1 MSPVVEEDEDSGE
14 VGVVQSLLVDTKE
27 KEAEVTKPKSRPRP
41 RTKAEKS
48 TQPSATT
55 NHRKRKTSA
64 DDFDGESEMP
74 GRKMATKP
82 GRPRETDSTSKKLS
96 GRAAS
101 EEQANTAADPLPKPK
116 KRKINIFAGAGA
128 QSSTLKFDFGSGVRL
143 LVVAYSFLM
152 H

>member
-14 VGVVQSLLVDTKE
+14 VGVVQSLLVNTKE

-74 GRKMATKP
+74 DRKMATKP
-82 GRPRETDSTSKKLS
+82 GRPRETDSTSKKL
-96 GRAAS
+96 S

-152 H
+152 Y